1 MYKKK
6 KSKISVVVGVIAFVF
21 FFMLEFLTEIIFE
34 ILPFLFALIPIIIFV
49 IIAVVASK
57 KYKTTQKNKEFDP
70 ELSYYEKKNTTSIE
84 DEYLK
89 GRNYTPSSDPHYFE
103 RKTTKFDKDHAH
115 ANMYPTTPVVKE
127 KIEIQEELTKEEQL
141 IQLYKDLR
149 TLKNEYDDFK
159 IGIIEFRERKQEIQ
173 NRIKQLEIEE

>member
-1 MYKKK
+1 MYKKN
-6 KSKISVVVGVIAFVF
+6 KSNIGVAIGAIVFIF
-21 FFMLEFLTEIIFE
+21 FFILEFFAEIIFE
-34 ILPFLFALIPIIIFV
+34 ILPFIFSLIPIIIFV
-49 IIAVVASK
+49 AIVIIVSK
-57 KYKTTQKNKEFDP
+57 KYKTVQTKKEFDP

-115 ANMYPTTPVVKE
+115 VNMYPTTPIVKE
-127 KIEIQEELTKEEQL
+127 KIEIQEELTKEEEI

-149 TLKNEYDDFK
+149 TLKKEYDDFK